1 MQKSFFFCAWSPLF
15 SCFLL
20 HVPLYPFFL
29 VSLCLL
35 SPWLINS
42 ALLSYFADGDRLSHH
57 CRFPCY
63 GAPLVTNTDS
73 SPSAGPK
80 SQLEKTE
87 IQPLKLPSE
96 DYSKLPQLLPS
107 PLSVSS
113 TQCCYHNHHSQC
125 DWIRISWLQQ
135 ARQVCTPQM
144 WQAVWSLLDTTR
156 QGNHQQMLI
165 LAAFYFFTTLLNVF
179 LYNTKISRNTVVLYA
194 WSVEYLEKTGGEMY

>member
-1 MQKSFFFCAWSPLF
+1 MQFKAAFLAYSIAISEKEQQPKASSKCRNLFFCAWSPVF

-20 HVPLYPFFL
+20 HVPLHPFFL

-42 ALLSYFADGDRLSHH
+42 ALLSYFAGGDRLSHH
-57 CRFPCY
+57 CGFPCY

-113 TQCCYHNHHSQC
+113 TQCSYHNHHSQC
-125 DWIRISWLQQ
+125 DNQNL
-135 ARQVCTPQM
+135 
-144 WQAVWSLLDTTR
+144 
-156 QGNHQQMLI
+156 
-165 LAAFYFFTTLLNVF
+165 LAAASTAGVHSTNVASCLELVGHHETGKPPTNVNFSCLLLFHNTT
-179 LYNTKISRNTVVLYA
+179 
-194 WSVEYLEKTGGEMY
+194 